1 MDYNRLLKP
10 KLPVP
15 IIANI
20 LKRIRKKGR
29 YIEIKALCVVKLI
42 RTDERMDTGHV
53 GIKVGEDGG
62 FDIKF
67 RFKYGIPVFKGWRIN
82 VYTIRFHIEKAEML
96 DIQNKLIVAYKELYF
111 GRILYNAF
119 DLKKG
124 YNRHS
129 KVIKENGTAIY
140 MRQTIKNTMYL
151 TVREENIYDYALSG
165 IKVLLA
171 YIASKLMVKRD
182 FILMYEKESSKYEES
197 ASVLYEKLIDKG
209 YDNVYFI
216 IDRNNPQIQRLD
228 AEYKANLLYKN
239 TFRHLIYF
247 FKCKKFI
254 GTETIGHAIQLRA
267 ANRLIV
273 NKVQSKNISY
283 VFLQHGVM
291 YMISLDSDMRT
302 GFRQTD
308 LDLYRVVVS
317 SELEAQHF
325 IELGGFERDEL
336 YITGLAKF
344 DRSYRYNAAD
354 KIVVM
359 LTWRRWESNI
369 AHRDFQSTKYYKML
383 ERIVNAV
390 PEDIKEKLIV
400 LPHPLMKSAMEKSQ
414 CELSRYMTDNDS
426 YDEVLRTCDL
436 LITDYSSIAYDAFY
450 RGSNVIFYWEEK
462 EECIEHY
469 GEDAKLLLNEDN
481 VFGDVCFNQEQLEA
495 AVKRNYGKQQEEEYV
510 ERYGEIVEF
519 DDNHNSNRLI
529 ECLVTDKII

>member
-42 RTDERMDTGHV
+42 GNDERMDTGHV
-53 GIKVGEDGG
+53 GIKVGEDGV

-216 IDRNNPQIQRLD
+216 IDRKNPQIQRID

-344 DRSYRYNAAD
+344 DRSYRYDAAD

-462 EECIEHY
+462 EECLEHY

-481 VFGDVCFNQEQLEA
+481 VFGNVCFNQEQLEA